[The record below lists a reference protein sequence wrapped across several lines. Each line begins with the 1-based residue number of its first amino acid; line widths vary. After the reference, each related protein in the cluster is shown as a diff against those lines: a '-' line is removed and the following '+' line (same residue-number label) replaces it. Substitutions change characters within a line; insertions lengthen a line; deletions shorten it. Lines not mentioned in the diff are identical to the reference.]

1 MASVSTVTIQVTV
14 WPASARTGRNT
25 AKLNALVES
34 VNKGLSEGTTP
45 YTAETYLKTTSRQ
58 SIETKVLYD
67 KIVGEAIASATFTEA
82 K

>member
-1 MASVSTVTIQVTV
+1 MGDCQGEQHHGQ
-14 WPASARTGRNT
+14 REEYT

-34 VNKGLSEGTTP
+34 VNEGLSEGTTP

>member
-1 MASVSTVTIQVTV
+1 MT
-14 WPASARTGRNT
+14 
-25 AKLNALVES
+25 L
-34 VNKGLSEGTTP
+34 GTTP